1 MQKEKARSRQRM
13 KALEDE
19 LSRMRNVQDGLS
31 RKIKASNEV
40 SHQSTTVTVR
50 LVAHKTN
57 SMQLLKASGVIARQN
72 IQHPCQLSCVSL
84 TLVCC
89 GFRAMRRRQ
98 LPGS

>member
-19 LSRMRNVQDGLS
+19 LSRMRSVQDGLS

-57 SMQLLKASGVIARQN
+57 SMQLLKASCSWQKIFGTKLNVVKMVQN
-72 IQHPCQLSCVSL
+72 RKAYA
-84 TLVCC
+84 TYT
-89 GFRAMRRRQ
+89 
-98 LPGS
+98 